1 MSALSDIEFQ
11 ETSEQPGLY
20 SHVMFLQVRE
30 EEGYCEEW
38 NHTVSVWGDTLPAML
53 SDGCE
58 DCFPSCPCNEEQA
71 GIPNSGF
78 VSLAIS
84 PGMSIVNQFL
94 YPDATVCYTSVQ
106 SRHVNIPIHK

>member
-30 EEGYCEEW
+30 EEGYCNEW
-38 NHTVSVWGDTLPAML
+38 NHTVSVLGDTLSAML